1 MMRSSS
7 HCENMQGFGKQWN
20 RQVVHDSV
28 ADMAVSSCKLLY
40 ILGVYILKSRSAP
53 PWWVMRV
60 ALKIGGRARPLW
72 YKTCSTAAEE
82 ELCRRE
88 NMMRRTR
95 AFSVGICLILVALV
109 AGCAGDRMSRSTEEA
124 VDDSLLANKVKL
136 TLYADKQVSGRQIAV
151 EASQG
156 VIQLSGVVGSLPEAQ
171 RAVQLAEG
179 IKGVKEVRNR
189 LTVK

>member
-1 MMRSSS
+1 
-7 HCENMQGFGKQWN
+7 
-20 RQVVHDSV
+20 
-28 ADMAVSSCKLLY
+28 
-40 ILGVYILKSRSAP
+40 
-53 PWWVMRV
+53 
-60 ALKIGGRARPLW
+60 
-72 YKTCSTAAEE
+72 
-82 ELCRRE
+82 
-88 NMMRRTR
+88 MMRRTR
-95 AFSVGICLILVALV
+95 ALSVGICLILAALV